1 MSSEVLE
8 KSSYVTK
15 SQPADLEAEANDHDS
30 NLLPNRAEQT
40 ELTPVEAFKWNVEG
54 DESPCREKTPSAIR
68 ASLTDAC

>member
-15 SQPADLEAEANDHDS
+15 SQPADLEAEVNDHDS

-40 ELTPVEAFKWNVEG
+40 ELTPVEGFKWDVEG
-54 DESPCREKTPSAIR
+54 DELPVGKMT
-68 ASLTDAC
+68 ASDIIDM

>member
-15 SQPADLEAEANDHDS
+15 SQPADLEGKINGHDS

-54 DESPCREKTPSAIR
+54 DKLPVGKNDRF
-68 ASLTDAC
+68 